1 MPREYIIGYHKAP
14 VWVDCLL
21 VVKCT
26 LRNLTYSNVFVGE
39 GKRQVN
45 THVRANLD
53 FHLISDS
60 VINVLHVNVAEM
72 SKYGKVAFQYQFQD
86 L

>member
-1 MPREYIIGYHKAP
+1 MPREYIIGSHKAP

-21 VVKCT
+21 AVKCT
-26 LRNLTYSNVFVGE
+26 LYNLTLTCSNVFVGE

-53 FHLISDS
+53 FHLISVS
-60 VINVLHVNVAEM
+60 VINVLHVAEM
-72 SKYGKVAFQYQFQD
+72 SKYGKVAF
-86 L
+86 